1 MNIDERKLLR
11 TYVMTKPELK
21 VSRFL
26 ETLLIVILTSRLTD
40 NEIVIPV
47 LSRIE
52 IRAKNMKRST
62 ELTAQVI
69 YHSDL

>member
-1 MNIDERKLLR
+1 
-11 TYVMTKPELK
+11 MTKPELK

-26 ETLLIVILTSRLTD
+26 EALLIVILTSRLTD
-40 NEIVIPV
+40 NEIIIPA

-52 IRAKNMKRST
+52 VRAKNIEVNSA
-62 ELTAQVI
+62 LTAQVI

>member
-1 MNIDERKLLR
+1 
-11 TYVMTKPELK
+11 MTKPELK

>member
-52 IRAKNMKRST
+52 IRAKKYEHVNRIDS
-62 ELTAQVI
+62 ANHI
-69 YHSDL
+69 S